1 MNLPQISLVTN
12 ACANDINRIRLIFPH
27 WFSVFGDRISDF
39 TVMLDRAPPT
49 GRIAMQNNSEVGI
62 GHSEKLSQVEALLFK
77 QMVTEPRMRVLDLPT
92 GSSRAAIGHK
102 WFGTQGATIDRC
114 QGGTPIAAFIAAL
127 EAGRERF
134 VLRADCDML
143 FHEAGWLD
151 AAIALLTSGYADMV
165 EPPRYRSDRGDFKVT
180 TRATLID
187 APAFMQKILPIKP
200 HTLDLLRTLH
210 RWVRG
215 RPSWLALEQMLQK
228 EREAGRLNY
237 VVLSPELGQWLHV
250 ISNIEAGLPMMPRVA
265 EAVRLGHIPD
275 SQRLAGWDFVAEA
288 WESDI

>member
-1 MNLPQISLVTN
+1 MNLPRISLVTN

-39 TVMLDRAPPT
+39 TVMLDRYPST
-49 GRIAMQNNSEVGI
+49 GRIATLHTTEGAL
-62 GHSEKLSQVEALLFK
+62 GHSEKLSAVEVLLYE
-77 QMVTEPRMRVLDLPT
+77 QMAMEPRMRVLDVPM
-92 GSSRAAIGHK
+92 GAARVAIGHK
-102 WFGTQGATIDRC
+102 WFGARGASIDRC
-114 QGGTPIAAFIAAL
+114 QAGTPVAAFIAAL

-151 AAIALLTSGYADMV
+151 AAIALLASGDADMV
-165 EPPRYRSDRGDFKVT
+165 EPPRHRPDRGDFKVT
-180 TRATLID
+180 TRATMID
-187 APAFMQKILPIKP
+187 APAFVRKILPMKP
-200 HTLDLLRTLH
+200 HSLDPLRSFH

-215 RPSWLALEQMLQK
+215 CPSWLSLEQMLQK
-228 EREAGRLNY
+228 ERGAGRLRY

-250 ISNIEAGLPMMPRVA
+250 TSNDEAGLPMMPSVA

-275 SQRLAGWDFVAEA
+275 SQRRAGWDFVAEA
-288 WESDI
+288 WE